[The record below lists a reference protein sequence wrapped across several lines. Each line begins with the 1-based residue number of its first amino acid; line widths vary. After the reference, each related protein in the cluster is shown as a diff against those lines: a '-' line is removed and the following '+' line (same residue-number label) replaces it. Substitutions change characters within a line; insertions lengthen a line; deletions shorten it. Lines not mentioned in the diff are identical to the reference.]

1 MEFKKDR
8 ITLSFDKFKEYLYN
22 LNIDINIEL
31 LNLLCHKD
39 YIVANDKNSYICKLK
54 YSEERI
60 KKAKT
65 ERLKSKSKKIESSID
80 VNKSINYLSK
90 ENDNKELHVEDLN
103 VNKKEDEICE
113 SPIEEH
119 VKDNEIFS
127 QNTQTAKTSSY
138 LFYEKPID
146 IEKTKYI
153 DDDIEVPDNIVDVYE
168 ELEIKDQIIDK
179 METDITKLREEIVVK
194 DNQIS
199 DLKSNSFI
207 INKIHEVNKLLFRKS
222 KLDEKVNAFIIS
234 LENISNKKVINFIN
248 GRIVNLKKDV
258 KDINILTKLIK
269 DNMDKL
275 LFNN

>member
-65 ERLKSKSKKIESSID
+65 ERLKSKSKKIELSID

-90 ENDNKELHVEDLN
+90 ENDNKELHIEDLN

-127 QNTQTAKTSSY
+127 QNTQTEKTSSY
-138 LFYEKPID
+138 LFYENPID

-199 DLKSNSFI
+199 DLKLNSFI